1 MNSDG
6 KENHGEKE
14 ELSLKYMTGI
24 PTLRSS
30 SHRVRYST
38 EKALKNKNAPKPRRT
53 GGDNYEKINDEH
65 HGTMLPDSIRKVEHV
80 PYDMSKYN
88 LMEEVITMLK
98 SLDEDI
104 VGSFPEDKLQLE
116 YFQVPQISLTTKKQK
131 GQCEKAQE
139 YLSQAVASCTLFLD
153 KFDSFVTEVILVH
166 LKNRLIEENIL
177 KDDGEDDKV
186 AMYYQ
191 RPPTIRIQCGPAR
204 AFVKPHRDADYGHQP
219 GELNYWVPLTNR
231 HLTKVDL
238 FVESEE
244 GKEDYAPI
252 ESDLGFATSFH
263 GSNLSHYVNTNKTP
277 FTRVSFDFRVGIEPF
292 YDPFWEM
299 IGTKDDHSRRKV
311 LV

>member
-6 KENHGEKE
+6 KGNHGEH
-14 ELSLKYMTGI
+14 ELELKYMTGI
-24 PTLRSS
+24 PTLRSAT
-30 SHRVRYST
+30 HRVRFSA

-53 GGDNYEKINDEH
+53 DGDNYEKINDEYN
-65 HGTMLPDSIRKVEHV
+65 GTMLPDSIRKVEHV

-98 SLDEDI
+98 SLDEDV

-116 YFQVPQISLTTKKQK
+116 YFEVPQKSLTRKKQK

-139 YLSQAVASCTLFLD
+139 YLSQAVASCTPFLD

-177 KDDGEDDKV
+177 KDGGEDDKV
-186 AMYYQ
+186 VMYYQ

-204 AFVKPHRDADYGHQP
+204 ASVKPHRDADYGHQP

-231 HLTKVDL
+231 HVTEVDL

-263 GSNLSHYVNTNKTP
+263 GSNCSHYVNANKTR

-292 YDPFWEM
+292 YDPCWEM